1 MLPLNGVERLVSHC
15 GEAPP
20 RIPRGKAKR
29 KAVWFNGDD
38 EGIGSVGAGN

>member
-1 MLPLNGVERLVSHC
+1 VTCFPLQKSTSSH
-15 GEAPP
+15 
-20 RIPRGKAKR
+20 KAKR